1 MAAIYGSEAYSPYE
15 IAQKV
20 ERVGLVKARA
30 PFLQTLMLGVLAGGF
45 IGLGGLFHTVLIS
58 DLDVPNT
65 LLRVFGGVAF
75 ATGYVIAILAGAEVF
90 TSNNLLAMTYAAR
103 KITLRELLRNWCIV
117 LIANAIGA
125 GGLAVLF
132 VFSGLAKHGGGAV
145 GEMAVLIAH
154 TKAALPFHEAF
165 VLGILGNL
173 FVCIAVWM
181 SLAGRS
187 VTDTVIAVIL
197 PLTALGAI
205 GLEHIVATMYFI
217 PRGILL
223 GMMHPELLPTGV
235 AQLSWHGLWKNAI
248 PVVLGN
254 IVGGSVMVATVY
266 HIIYRRCHGLIDVEE
281 TDHENE

>member
-1 MAAIYGSEAYSPYE
+1 MAAIYGSEAYSPRE

-30 PFLQTLMLGVLAGGF
+30 PFLQTFMLGILAGGF
-45 IGLGGLFHTVLIS
+45 IGLGGLFHTVVICDP
-58 DLDVPNT
+58 DLPLSV
-65 LLRVFGGVAF
+65 LRVLGGVAF
-75 ATGYVIAILAGAEVF
+75 ATGYIIAILAGAEVF

-103 KITLRELLRNWCIV
+103 KITLRELLRNWSIV

-125 GGLAVLF
+125 GGLALLF
-132 VFSGLAKHGGGAV
+132 AFSGLATHGTGAV
-145 GEMAVLIAH
+145 GEAAVLIAH
-154 TKAALPFHEAF
+154 AKSQLSFREAF

-187 VTDTVIAVIL
+187 VTDSVVAVIL

-217 PRGILL
+217 PRGILVGIL
-223 GMMHPELLPTGV
+223 HPELVPPGV
-235 AQLSWHGLWKNAI
+235 VLSWTGLWKNAV

-254 IVGGSVMVATVY
+254 IVGGSLMVATVY
-266 HIIYRRCHGLIDVEE
+266 HIIYRRWQPY
-281 TDHENE
+281 DHQPEGENGDN